1 MDKKEI
7 KKELDEVLI
16 QLKNNSKD
24 AKFAEKLID
33 KAMSLK
39 GQLCVEETE
48 LSIPVSDVKKR
59 YDFGAFEVADCK
71 GGILFHVHGGYF
83 SYVTMRMVN
92 LYEHLRTVIEMYDSI
107 NDADEMQKNVTTA
120 VVNATWIDMQIPLNI
135 GLSDDMLFEF
145 AELAVNKLKELQD
158 KMVNA
163 ELQEET
169 HEENAKFENDM
180 QLAEHVMLGDKN
192 ERTVG

>member
-1 MDKKEI
+1 MDKKAI

-24 AKFAEKLID
+24 AKFADRLID

-92 LYEHLRTVIEMYDSI
+92 LYDHLRTVLEMYDNI
-107 NDADEMQKNVTTA
+107 NDADEIQKNVTTA

-135 GLSDDMLFEF
+135 GLSDDTLFEF

-180 QLAEHVMLGDKN
+180 QLAEQVMLGEKN
-192 ERTVG
+192 DRTVG

>member
-1 MDKKEI
+1 MDKKAI

-169 HEENAKFENDM
+169 HEDNAKFENDM

>member
-1 MDKKEI
+1 MDKKAI

-24 AKFAEKLID
+24 AKFADKLID

-39 GQLCVEETE
+39 GQLDVEAFV
-48 LSIPVSDVKKR
+48 LCIPESDVKKK
-59 YDFGAFEVADCK
+59 YDFGAFEVLDCK

-83 SYVTMRMVN
+83 SYVTMRMVS
-92 LYEHLRTVIEMYDSI
+92 LYEHLRAVLEMYDNI

-145 AELAVNKLKELQD
+145 AELAVKKLKELQE
-158 KMVNA
+158 KMENA

-180 QLAEHVMLGDKN
+180 QLAEYVMLGDKN

>member
-1 MDKKEI
+1 MDKKAI

-24 AKFAEKLID
+24 AKFADKLID

-39 GQLCVEETE
+39 GQLDVEEVE
-48 LSIPVSDVKKR
+48 LIIPASDVKKR

-83 SYVTMRMVN
+83 SYVTMRMVS
-92 LYEHLRTVIEMYDSI
+92 LYEHLRAVLEMYDNI

-169 HEENAKFENDM
+169 HEENAKFENDN
-180 QLAEHVMLGDKN
+180 QMLN
-192 ERTVG
+192 EIVGTDA

>member
-1 MDKKEI
+1 MDKKAI
-7 KKELDEVLI
+7 KKELDEILI

-24 AKFAEKLID
+24 AKFADKLID

-39 GQLCVEETE
+39 GQLDVEAFI
-48 LSIPVSDVKKR
+48 LCIPESDVKKK
-59 YDFGAFEVADCK
+59 YDFGSFEVLDCK

-92 LYEHLRTVIEMYDSI
+92 LYEHLRAVLEMYDNI
-107 NDADEMQKNVTTA
+107 NDADEIQKNVTTA

-135 GLSDDMLFEF
+135 GLSDDTLFEF

-169 HEENAKFENDM
+169 HEENAKFENDN
-180 QLAEHVMLGDKN
+180 QMLN
-192 ERTVG
+192 EIVGTDA

>member
-1 MDKKEI
+1 MDKKAI
-7 KKELDEVLI
+7 KKELDETLI

-39 GQLCVEETE
+39 GQLDVEETE

-59 YDFGAFEVADCK
+59 YDFGAFEVLDCK

-83 SYVTMRMVN
+83 SYVTMRMVS
-92 LYEHLRTVIEMYDSI
+92 LYEHLRAVLEMYDNI
-107 NDADEMQKNVTTA
+107 NDADELQKNVTTA

-169 HEENAKFENDM
+169 HKENAKFENDN
-180 QLAEHVMLGDKN
+180 QMLN
-192 ERTVG
+192 EIVGTDA